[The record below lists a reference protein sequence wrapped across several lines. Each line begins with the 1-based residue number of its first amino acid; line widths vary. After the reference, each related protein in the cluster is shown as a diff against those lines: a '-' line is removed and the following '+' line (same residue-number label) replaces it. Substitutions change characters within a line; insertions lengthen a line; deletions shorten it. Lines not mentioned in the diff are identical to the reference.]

1 MTPPPTDRQAPRP
14 AAGTGLA
21 ARLRDLADRVR
32 SLPPPDRHDPERF
45 HLAKSDVAAELR
57 RLAAETEPGGRRL
70 SANPA

>member
-1 MTPPPTDRQAPRP
+1 MTPPTDRQAPRP

-45 HLAKSDVAAELR
+45 HSPSDVAAELR